1 MNKEEIEELVKNLE
15 NSGIKVITVLTK
27 EDLEKLEGLL
37 Q

>member
-15 NSGIKVITVLTK
+15 NSGLKVVSILTK